1 MNHHWWR
8 DHGIVSV
15 ERLKLNPVAHT
26 VGLIMKKR
34 GIPGRWWAFV
44 LSACA
49 IGPVSRGLAE
59 DHEIRDDVIS
69 ATVFIRSQ
77 IPDPAPGES
86 RFQIGAG
93 WVLDREKGLVVTS
106 SHLVPE
112 RFSIAFPRKKEGSWA
127 TAQEDLQL
135 NEREMAVIQRDE
147 IRDLALV
154 RIKDLPPEVGELT
167 VARRTGE
174 ASTVFAVHH
183 RNYETDSLWEFTTG
197 KRERTVFS
205 VVGAN
210 VDGEVVPR
218 AYEASIVVDSG
229 MGEGSSGS
237 PVVNQ
242 RGEVIGMSAAG
253 VRDFS
258 IVVSSREIERFLKM
272 ANDENEAPTAPSR
285 EGDLIGRWVGT
296 LEKDGKMGGYV
307 GVEFGED
314 RYFHFEM
321 ITNSKAGR
329 YRMLGDHLHLRS
341 PRNEPEL
348 AEVIWNGPDEVTLD
362 FGAGKMICRRHVE

>member
-1 MNHHWWR
+1 MEKRRISQCCWR
-8 DHGIVSV
+8 
-15 ERLKLNPVAHT
+15 
-26 VGLIMKKR
+26 
-34 GIPGRWWAFV
+34 FV
-44 LSACA
+44 LLVALTGSFNR
-49 IGPVSRGLAE
+49 VMAE
-59 DHEIRDDVIS
+59 EDEIKDLVIS
-69 ATVFIRSQ
+69 ATVFIRSKL
-77 IPDPAPGES
+77 PDAVSGEPQV
-86 RFQIGAG
+86 QIGAG
-93 WVLDREKGLVVTS
+93 WVLDREKGLVITS
-106 SHLVPE
+106 SHLVPD
-112 RFSIAFPRKKEGSWA
+112 RFSIAFPRKKAGIWA
-127 TAQEDLQL
+127 TAQADLKL
-135 NEREMAVIQRDE
+135 TENETTVIHRDE
-147 IRDLALV
+147 IRDLALLQV
-154 RIKDLPPEVGELT
+154 SEFPPGVGELK

-183 RNYETDSLWEFTTG
+183 RNHEIDSLWEFSKG
-197 KRERTVFS
+197 KRERTVFT

-210 VDGEVVPR
+210 VDGEVIPR

-253 VRDFS
+253 VRDVS
-258 IVVSSREIERFLKM
+258 IVVSSREIERFLEV
-272 ANDENEAPTAPSR
+272 ANDGNEESASPSR
-285 EGDLIGRWVGT
+285 EGDLIGRWVGA

-321 ITNSKAGR
+321 ITNSKEGR

-348 AEVIWNGPDEVTLD
+348 AEVSWNGPDEVTFD